1 MKLPNK
7 GKQNLTTLYM
17 GPLDE
22 FIRQI
27 KVADVN
33 SDLNLIGRLLAGL
46 LEQLGLGDSEI
57 GAMAEYFGNAGLL
70 GIGKGRIRV
79 WSTSELTEY
88 YGESSP

>member
-7 GKQNLTTLYM
+7 GNGNVTTSYM

-33 SDLNLIGRLLAGL
+33 SDLNPNGRSLAGL
-46 LEQLGLGDSEI
+46 LEQLSQSDSEI
-57 GAMAEYFGNAGLL
+57 GAMAEYFGNAGLF

-88 YGESSP
+88 YGESSA